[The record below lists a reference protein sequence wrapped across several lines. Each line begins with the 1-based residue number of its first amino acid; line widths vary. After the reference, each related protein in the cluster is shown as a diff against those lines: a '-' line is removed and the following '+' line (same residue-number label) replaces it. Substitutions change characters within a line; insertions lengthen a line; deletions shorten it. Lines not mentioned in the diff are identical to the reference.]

1 MAYGAELVWAW
12 SDLINN
18 ASLHKLQKVDGGDC
32 WAALSF
38 SGGKILL
45 LSWGS
50 KNNGVAFINEDEK
63 KELLSVAKQTPP
75 ITGAIKSHLSGSE
88 FISAEQLRRD
98 RILVLNFK
106 KTVGAG
112 FSNYKKIIVELMERY
127 SNIIIADE
135 NNVIIET
142 AKHIYPADNPYRSV
156 LPGLDYT
163 MPPQITGLELENWL
177 KAPSDEAFS
186 NIIGFGRSLIKT
198 IASLSIK
205 EKAAILNCFYHG
217 TVSSMIP
224 QRINKYITI
233 SPQLLSPEAEQ
244 FSSMEAA
251 SKEIVTKPLLSVST
265 SARKKKISDLLCK
278 EIKRRERQSEDIE
291 HLLYEEAPEKYRSY
305 GEIIVANMWKIPK
318 GSSKADLTF
327 YDENGIECQSA
338 VPLNPAISPSQNAAV
353 YFAKYKKITSA
364 QIRASMLLDK
374 VNAELE
380 DLREELIL
388 AMRTDDGQSLTMIE
402 EELGLAKHV
411 TFKKSPHKAETKLP
425 PHKRFDF
432 EQALVYV
439 GLSAK
444 GNRYVTFRAASADD
458 IWFHA
463 QGVPGAHVVLRLKC
477 LVTDDIK
484 QEMLMFCSSLAVY
497 FSKASANEN
506 VRVDYTA
513 KKYVTPIKGS
523 TANVTYKEFK
533 SFIGERDFWE
543 KYLLKNQQA
552 H

>member
-1 MAYGAELVWAW
+1 MAYGPELVWAW
-12 SDLINN
+12 SDLINK
-18 ASLHKLQKVDGGDC
+18 ASLHKLQKIDGGDC

-50 KNNGVAFINEDEK
+50 QNNGVAFINEEEK

-75 ITGAIKSHLSGSE
+75 ISGAIKSHLSGSE

-112 FSNYKKIIVELMERY
+112 FSNYKKIIIELMERY

-135 NNVIIET
+135 NNMIIET

-156 LPGLDYT
+156 LPGLVYT
-163 MPPQITGLELENWL
+163 MPPQFTGIALETWL
-177 KAPSDEAFS
+177 DAPSDAAFP
-186 NIIGFGRSLIKT
+186 NIAGFGRSLIKT
-198 IASLSIK
+198 VSPLSIK
-205 EKAAILNCFYHG
+205 EKTALLNCFYHG
-217 TVSSMIP
+217 EAEAMIP

-233 SPQLLSPEAEQ
+233 SPRLLSPEAER
-244 FSSMEAA
+244 FASLASA

-265 SARKKKISDLLCK
+265 SARKKKISDLLSK

-291 HLLYEEAPEKYRSY
+291 RLLYEEEPEKYKSY
-305 GEIIVANMWKIPK
+305 GEIIVANMWKITK
-318 GSSKADLTF
+318 GSSQAELT
-327 YDENGIECQSA
+327 YYNDRGIECQST
-338 VPLNPAISPSQNAAV
+338 VPLNPAITPSQNAAI
-353 YFAKYKKITSA
+353 YFAKYKKILSA
-364 QIRASMLLDK
+364 QTRASALLGK

-380 DLREELIL
+380 DLREELVL
-388 AMRTDDGQSLTMIE
+388 AMRADDSQSLTMIE
-402 EELGLAKHV
+402 DELGLAKHIAA
-411 TFKKSPHKAETKLP
+411 KKSSQKSETKLP
-425 PHKRFDF
+425 PHKRFEF

-458 IWFHA
+458 LWFHA
-463 QGVPGAHVVLRLKC
+463 QGVPGAHVILRFKG
-477 LVTDDIK
+477 LVTEDIK
-484 QEMLMFCSSLAVY
+484 SEMVMFCSSLAVY
-497 FSKASANEN
+497 FSKAGANEN
-506 VRVDYTA
+506 IRVDYTA
-513 KKYVTPIKGS
+513 KKYVAPIKGS

-533 SFIGERDFWE
+533 SVIGERDFWE

-552 H
+552 Q